1 MGIVIW
7 WEKITPRWRIFEAVH
22 LSLSRRILIWV
33 GQIFLDPNFARICP
47 CARVFQSRVLTRPR
61 AEKPTNRHTGRDS
74 AKSLLGCGTD
84 KKVNDLVPYFL
95 SLFTGQNTKTKQ
107 TQSTWFVRIWTCNI
121 EIIAH
126 PFDNVN
132 GLSKICSRNNS
143 AWTKG
148 ILDSCAVFRIAT
160 WRQPSAWQP
169 KRNPDETHRARRG
182 SLTQCGCLWSFAVWR
197 SVALSA

>member
-1 MGIVIW
+1 MENFWSCPPVNFMAYSDIGRANI
-7 WEKITPRWRIFEAVH
+7 
-22 LSLSRRILIWV
+22 SRPKFHSNSPV
-33 GQIFLDPNFARICP
+33 CARISESGTGP
-47 CARVFQSRVLTRPR
+47 DLAPKSPR
-61 AEKPTNRHTGRDS
+61 IATQGAT
-74 AKSLLGCGTD
+74 
-84 KKVNDLVPYFL
+84 VP
-95 SLFTGQNTKTKQ
+95 TKQ

-143 AWTKG
+143 AWTNG